1 MEKKTKH
8 RILGVLVIIGL
19 IVILL
24 PFFQSEHELSSE
36 TTLVKAPPFPGQ
48 SVQLAANDSSQ
59 AASYD
64 PEEQQTAPATTPNA
78 PATKPV
84 ENNVNQQPDDTI
96 SKQHNAVVTAPQI
109 TDDSQT
115 VNAAPAQKPQPIQE
129 TNAASQDAGTQLS
142 DDVVQVEKPQNKS
155 KSVKKTTK
163 QMSNTEHSSPVDQ
176 VQIISRNSAN
186 AYKAG
191 AASVEVTQSISDNGL
206 FSLKN
211 AVWVIQMGS
220 FKNKVNAL
228 RVVNRLR
235 ASGYP
240 AFIQK
245 MSTTF
250 GESTRVFVG
259 PKANKDAA
267 NALAKKIDAELNLH
281 GIVVS
286 YKPLTL

>member
-48 SVQLAANDSSQ
+48 SVQVSANDPSQ

-64 PEEQQTAPATTPNA
+64 PEAEQQSAPAA
-78 PATKPV
+78 AKPV
-84 ENNVNQQPDDTI
+84 ESNVNQQPDDTI
-96 SKQHNAVVTAPQI
+96 SKQHNAVVTPPQI

-115 VNAAPAQKPQPIQE
+115 VNAAPAEKPQLKPVAD
-129 TNAASQDAGTQLS
+129 TVSQDSGTQLS
-142 DDVVQVEKPQNKS
+142 DDVVQVDKPQNKPNS
-155 KSVKKTTK
+155 AKKVPRQISSVK
-163 QMSNTEHSSPVDQ
+163 HSSPADQ
-176 VQIISRNSAN
+176 VQIISHNSAH
-186 AYKAG
+186 AYKTG
-191 AASVEVTQSISDNGL
+191 AAAVEVTQSISDNGL
-206 FSLKN
+206 FALKN

-228 RVVNRLR
+228 RLVNRLR

-259 PKANKDAA
+259 PRANKDSA
-267 NALAKKIDAELNLH
+267 NALAKKIDAEMHLH